1 MSTFI
6 PFTSPLRPV
15 EVARAIADA
24 LAESYFRD
32 FYRRRGS
39 QLAARGSLAAAI
51 APPTFDLEEHR
62 WEVSPDPDP
71 VYQSS
76 MWRLGST
83 NNHHL
88 DVLGEGRYRYRDR
101 YGAQV
106 HVEAVRALL
115 MARGW
120 PILSESALEEP

>member
-1 MSTFI
+1 MSALI
-6 PFTSPLRPV
+6 SFTAPLGPE

-32 FYRRRGS
+32 FYRRRG
-39 QLAARGSLAAAI
+39 LAEV
-51 APPTFDLEEHR
+51 PFDLEEYR
-62 WEVSPDPDP
+62 WEVSLDPDP
-71 VYQSS
+71 VYQAS
-76 MWRLGST
+76 MWRLGSA

-101 YGAQV
+101 YGTPD

-115 MARGW
+115 ATRGW
-120 PILSESALEEP
+120 PILAQQ